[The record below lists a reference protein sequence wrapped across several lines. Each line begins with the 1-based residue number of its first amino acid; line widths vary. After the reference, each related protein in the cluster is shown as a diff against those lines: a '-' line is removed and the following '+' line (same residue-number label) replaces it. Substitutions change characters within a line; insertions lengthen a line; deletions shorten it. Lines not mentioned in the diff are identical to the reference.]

1 MDYKEKYES
10 WLNNNFFDEETRK
23 ELESIKD
30 DPSEIEDRFYQELEF
45 GTAGLRGI
53 LGAGTNRMNKYNVGL
68 AAQGLALTI
77 LAEGEKAAE
86 RGVAIGYDVR
96 HGSKEFAQLTAQ
108 IMAGNGIKAYLHED
122 ITPTPV
128 VSYSIRKLG
137 TISGV
142 MVTASHNP
150 REYNGYKVYW
160 EEGSQIL
167 DDVADKISGYYKK
180 LDFEEIKIMD
190 FEEAKEKGL
199 IEIVGEKIIAQY
211 ISDVLDL
218 KIHDESELDKSVKIL
233 YTPLNGTGN
242 KFVRRILAE
251 RGFENVS
258 IVKEQENPDP
268 DFTTAPYPNPDNKSA
283 FKLAENLGHEINA
296 ELLMAT
302 DPDADRLALEVL
314 ENGEYVFLGGNE
326 IGSLMTNYILEGL
339 TEKNQLPENG
349 VVVKSIVTTDLVK
362 EICKKYGV
370 ELIDV
375 LTGFKNIYATQNE
388 YDKTGEKQYIFGFEE
403 SIGYSYGSNVRD
415 KDAVSSSMMIAEM
428 AAYYKKEGKSL
439 LDVLR
444 EIYNEYGYYQGDL
457 ASLVLEGSEGKK
469 LISLIMEEFRND
481 PIRELGSLKLDSI
494 TDYEKDDTGLP
505 KSNVLKYLYDD
516 KSWYALRPSGTEPK
530 IKMYIYSVGNSVK
543 DAKEKIELI
552 KKTVSDKTDKIIES
566 NK

>member
-481 PIRELGSLKLDSI
+481 PIKELGSLKLDSI